1 MVCSKEREHV
11 PLLGGQVDLIDDTVV
26 VKRLRYDTVVAV
38 NTLGNCQ
45 FVGKIQ
51 SHLNT
56 AKIVKVFMNDINVK
70 KIVFKNYLSL
80 FFCLMG
86 FEDS

>member
-1 MVCSKEREHV
+1 M
-11 PLLGGQVDLIDDTVV
+11 
-26 VKRLRYDTVVAV
+26 VAV
-38 NTLGNCQ
+38 STLGHYQ
-45 FVGKIQ
+45 FIGKIQ

>member
-11 PLLGGQVDLIDDTVV
+11 PLLDGQVDLIDDTVV

-38 NTLGNCQ
+38 STLGHYQ
-45 FVGKIQ
+45 FIGKIH